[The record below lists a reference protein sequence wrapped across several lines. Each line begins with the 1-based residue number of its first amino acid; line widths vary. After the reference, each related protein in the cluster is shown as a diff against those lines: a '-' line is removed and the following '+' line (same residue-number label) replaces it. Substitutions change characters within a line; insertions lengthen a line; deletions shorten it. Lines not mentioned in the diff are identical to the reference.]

1 MLLLPWPT
9 CRKLFGWLMM
19 GQAGYSTRAKYDL
32 FYVRSLRHGVNTGEG
47 WAGVCD
53 VVSTQVRAGALL
65 YPALPLLLYPALLYP
80 ALPLLLYPA
89 LLYPALLYPDLS
101 LLLQPH
107 LPPLLHP
114 DLPLLLQPHLL
125 LLLHPDLPLLLQPHL
140 LLLHP
145 DLPPPAVP

>member
-1 MLLLPWPT
+1 
-9 CRKLFGWLMM
+9 MM

-80 ALPLLLYPA
+80 
-89 LLYPALLYPDLS
+89 DLS

-125 LLLHPDLPLLLQPHL
+125 LL
-140 LLLHP
+140 HP